1 MARILVMLCR
11 VRRHPP
17 RHRPHMSEKNKQILH
32 ALEGNTRAN
41 TMMKSRSLGKWHL
54 ELKSTTC
61 EYGLYPSSS
70 SNEVQ
75 TTSQIEMGN
84 FKTKVV

>member
-1 MARILVMLCR
+1 
-11 VRRHPP
+11 
-17 RHRPHMSEKNKQILH
+17 
-32 ALEGNTRAN
+32 
-41 TMMKSRSLGKWHL
+41 MMKSRSLGKWHL

-84 FKTKVV
+84 FKTTLSADSVGSGRSTLNATERNSPKAYHTA